1 MRAADYLVD
10 YLEKRGVKH
19 IFLLPGGGNMYLV
32 DAALQNENMVAFP
45 MAHEQSVGVA
55 ADAYAQWRNNIAV
68 ALVTTGPGAT
78 NAITACAASWA
89 DSTPVLFIS
98 GQVRSDLSADTFGLR
113 QRGFQETPITRI
125 VSPITKKSV
134 KLQNASEI
142 LEVVHELC
150 ELALDGRPGPVWLD
164 VPLDLQSK
172 EVDLSTHM
180 KPKSL
185 KFKEGGNG
193 EDKYIETMLEV
204 WQKSKR
210 PVLLLGNGVRLAKG
224 ESLALGLIQ
233 KTNTPTL
240 LTWKALDLLP
250 ETFILNAGRPGVIG
264 QRWANFAQQ
273 DCDFLLS
280 IGARIDTGQSAYR
293 LDNFAPYAQ
302 KFIVDIDENEL
313 AKFDVNT
320 WKTLECDAALFLNK
334 TISFIENKRIS
345 INPQYWIKQ
354 IQEWKVRFPIITD
367 SHLNEKDGVNLYVFI
382 HELSKMM
389 NSNDVF
395 SPGSSGAGSEVSM
408 QAFQNKKG
416 QRVLNSEGLGPMGFG
431 IPGAIG
437 ACVASDR
444 RRTICID
451 GDGGFLM
458 SIHELGT
465 VAVQKL
471 PIVFFVLNNNGYG
484 SIKSTQDT
492 YFQGRRIGTDPDC
505 GLGLPNLERISDSF
519 GIKYEYISEN
529 SEIKEKLGTI
539 LEGVLPR
546 IVEVRV
552 SPNQVTEPRVPN
564 YLNANNELTTRPM
577 EDMYPF
583 LSISTLRSLLN
594 CELSSEILGLS
605 R

>member
-1 MRAADYLVD
+1 
-10 YLEKRGVKH
+10 
-19 IFLLPGGGNMYLV
+19 
-32 DAALQNENMVAFP
+32 
-45 MAHEQSVGVA
+45 
-55 ADAYAQWRNNIAV
+55 
-68 ALVTTGPGAT
+68 
-78 NAITACAASWA
+78 
-89 DSTPVLFIS
+89 
-98 GQVRSDLSADTFGLR
+98 
-113 QRGFQETPITRI
+113 
-125 VSPITKKSV
+125 
-134 KLQNASEI
+134 
-142 LEVVHELC
+142 
-150 ELALDGRPGPVWLD
+150 
-164 VPLDLQSK
+164 
-172 EVDLSTHM
+172 
-180 KPKSL
+180 
-185 KFKEGGNG
+185 
-193 EDKYIETMLEV
+193 
-204 WQKSKR
+204 
-210 PVLLLGNGVRLAKG
+210 
-224 ESLALGLIQ
+224 
-233 KTNTPTL
+233 
-240 LTWKALDLLP
+240 
-250 ETFILNAGRPGVIG
+250 
-264 QRWANFAQQ
+264 
-273 DCDFLLS
+273 
-280 IGARIDTGQSAYR
+280 
-293 LDNFAPYAQ
+293 
-302 KFIVDIDENEL
+302 
-313 AKFDVNT
+313 
-320 WKTLECDAALFLNK
+320 
-334 TISFIENKRIS
+334 
-345 INPQYWIKQ
+345 
-354 IQEWKVRFPIITD
+354 
-367 SHLNEKDGVNLYVFI
+367 
-382 HELSKMM
+382 
-389 NSNDVF
+389 
-395 SPGSSGAGSEVSM
+395 
-408 QAFQNKKG
+408 
-416 QRVLNSEGLGPMGFG
+416 MGFG